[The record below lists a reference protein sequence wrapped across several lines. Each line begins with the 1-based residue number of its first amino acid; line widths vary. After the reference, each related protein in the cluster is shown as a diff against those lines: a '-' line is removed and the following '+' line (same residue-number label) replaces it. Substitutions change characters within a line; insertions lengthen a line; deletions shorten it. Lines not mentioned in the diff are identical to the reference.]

1 MSKRRGYM
9 FCVFLLFN
17 YTENQLC
24 NLICTKSRRVG
35 CEQKKGVHVLHIFT
49 I

>member
-1 MSKRRGYM
+1 VSKRRGYM
-9 FCVFLLFN
+9 ICMFLLFN

-24 NLICTKSRRVG
+24 NLIWTKSRMVG
-35 CEQKKGVHVLHIFT
+35 CKKKKGVHVLHIFT